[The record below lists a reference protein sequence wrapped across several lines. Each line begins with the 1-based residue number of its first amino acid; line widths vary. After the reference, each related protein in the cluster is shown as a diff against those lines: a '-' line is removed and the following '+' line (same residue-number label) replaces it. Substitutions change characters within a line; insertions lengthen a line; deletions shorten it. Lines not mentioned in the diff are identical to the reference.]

1 MSVETSKQQP
11 RTRPA
16 LTIVSIL
23 AAIGTCSAVVNVFQ
37 GEDGALPSAIVFGLV
52 AFIAWKFRKR
62 RAAEEPPLASFD
74 GQPAPVTAPAAPTA
88 PVPGP
93 VTVPAAPT
101 APVPGPV
108 TVPAA
113 PVTAPQAPVTAPP
126 AAPKPGPA
134 PAAEVPEGPHP
145 MAEDPR
151 SAWAYRRF
159 LGGLDPH
166 PLDRALAAA
175 ILDTLEPGDHIELIA
190 DAETWMNPRLDEVLP
205 KPRPRKPDTIA
216 VRTLRGWILVNR
228 AKGKI
233 TAIPGRAAPGKAAR
247 TPDDLEWP
255 KSGWAVELTPRGGWP
270 RTVKLFLDRHDKV
283 SFEIIETG
291 AGPHIRR
298 LPENPDVPPAPDPG
312 TLSLHVRAVP
322 SGLPADWKAAE
333 EIARAHMRD
342 IGFPD
347 ARLTGGGRDGGVDVA
362 SASAVAQVKMLAL
375 PVGAP
380 PVQQLRGTRPEL
392 AHHLFYSTSGYTSAA
407 QAAAAESGVS
417 LFTIDAS
424 GAVEAVNDG
433 ARRLLRTGAGGGE
446 ASFEGPDVH
455 EYARGV
461 CDRVLAANAATDR
474 NRAHHNE
481 KYPGQWKHVAG
492 YLIQAL
498 KNIDERPTTFESV
511 QSGVIYYHHTE
522 LLAAVY
528 YRELGIPYPGGAG
541 DRVPDSLDDFY
552 R

>member
-16 LTIVSIL
+16 LTVVSIL
-23 AAIGTCSAVVNVFQ
+23 AAIGTCSAVINAFQ
-37 GEDGALPSAIVFGLV
+37 GEDGALPSAIFFGLV
-52 AFIAWKFRKR
+52 AFFAWKFRKR
-62 RAAEEPPLASFD
+62 KGADEPPLASFD
-74 GQPAPVTAPAAPTA
+74 TKPAAATA
-88 PVPGP
+88 
-93 VTVPAAPT
+93 A
-101 APVPGPV
+101 
-108 TVPAA
+108 
-113 PVTAPQAPVTAPP
+113 TAPP
-126 AAPKPGPA
+126 EPKPA
-134 PAAEVPEGPHP
+134 PAPAVEVPEGPHP

-159 LGGLDPH
+159 LGGIDPH
-166 PLDRALAAA
+166 PLDPALATT

-190 DAETWMNPRLDEVLP
+190 DAETWMNLRLDEMAP
-205 KPRPRKPDTIA
+205 KPRPKKPNTVA
-216 VRTLRGWILVNR
+216 VRTLRGWIFAER

-233 TAIPGRAAPGKAAR
+233 ILVPGKSAPTKAGR
-247 TPDDLEWP
+247 TPDDLQWP
-255 KSGWAVELTPRGGWP
+255 KSGWVAELMPPRSWP
-270 RTVKLFLDRHDKV
+270 RTVKLFLDARDKV
-283 SFEIIETG
+283 SFDIIETG
-291 AGPHIRR
+291 AGPYIRR
-298 LPENPDVPPAPDPG
+298 LPENADVPPAPDPS
-312 TLSLHVRAVP
+312 TLSLHTPAVP
-322 SGLPADWKAAE
+322 AGLPADWKAAE
-333 EIARAHMRD
+333 EIARAHMQG

-362 SASAVAQVKMLAL
+362 SAMAVAQVKMLAL

-407 QAAAAESGVS
+407 QIAAAESGVS
-417 LFTIDAS
+417 LFTIDTA
-424 GAVEAVNDG
+424 GRVEAVNDG
-433 ARRLLRTGAGGGE
+433 ARQLLRTETAGGE
-446 ASFEGPDVH
+446 TGPDAH
-455 EYARGV
+455 QYAQAV

-481 KYPGQWKHVAG
+481 KYPGQWKHIAG

-498 KNIDERPTTFESV
+498 KNIDERPTTFDSV
-511 QSGVIYYHHTE
+511 QSGVIYFHHTE

-528 YRELGIPYPGGAG
+528 FRELGIPYPGGAG